1 MQIGMLT
8 DSLADRSLIEAMD
21 AAAELGVDTLEI
33 ATGNWSSAPHLD
45 LTTVLNDP
53 GQQSA
58 LLEHATS
65 RGLRLE
71 ALNANGNVL
80 HPVTGGDQTAVA
92 HDTIRLAG
100 ALGIDTVV
108 MMSGLPAAPGDSAPN
123 WVTVCWPPEVSDIL
137 EYQWND
143 VALPY
148 WGELVTFAQTHGV
161 TKLALELHPHQ
172 LVYNVR
178 SFQRLRDAVGDVV
191 GVNLDPSHLMWMGA
205 DPLSAIAALGES
217 IYHVHAKDTWI
228 DEREARTNSC
238 YEVRP
243 FSDVEH
249 RAWNYVTLGRGQA
262 GGRKYWQRFVE
273 ALRAVGY
280 DGVLSIEHEDAAMP
294 RLDGVRE
301 SVDLLK
307 AILHPSSAG
316 V

>member
-1 MQIGMLT
+1 MQIGLLT
-8 DSLADRSLIEAMD
+8 DSLSDRPLVEAMD
-21 AAAELGVDTLEI
+21 AAAELGVETLEI
-33 ATGNWSSAPHLD
+33 ATGNWSQAPHLD
-45 LTTVLNDP
+45 LDAVLRDP
-53 GQQSA
+53 ARQSA
-58 LLEHATS
+58 LLGQAAS

-80 HPVTGGDQTAVA
+80 HPVTGAAQSAVV

-100 ALGIDTVV
+100 ALHVDTVV

-123 WVTVCWPPEVSDIL
+123 WITVCWPPEVSDIL
-137 EYQWND
+137 EYQWNE

-148 WGELVTFAQTHGV
+148 WSELVTFARSHGV
-161 TKLALELHPHQ
+161 TTLALELHPGQ

-178 SFQRLRDAVGDVV
+178 SFQRLRNAVGDVV

-205 DPLSAIAALGES
+205 DPITAIEALGES
-217 IYHVHAKDTWI
+217 IYHVHAKDTRI
-228 DEREARTNSC
+228 EEREAKTNSC

-243 FSDVEH
+243 FDDVAH

-262 GGRKYWQRFVE
+262 GAQSYWQRFVD

-280 DGVLSIEHEDAAMP
+280 DGVLSIEHEDASMP

-307 AILHPSSAG
+307 AVLNPSPAG